1 VAAITAGCAHGA
13 SQRNCVQLH
22 LRDLLPAA
30 AGSKR
35 DRRCPVCGGNLS
47 ITEAR
52 QVEQHV
58 VITCHGACQ
67 TAAGDEDAPR
77 RRALIRQAFIDL
89 GSEDQCLGGF
99 GKLSRSQLG
108 ALGPAGIARCHHD
121 RALEDD
127 GLRWRLALKIPR
139 EWVPAIRDMAMQRIA
154 ETDSSD
160 LPEDPWRLLPV
171 AAQDEF
177 YGLAARTGIDKR
189 ARSALYKKWMSEDG
203 SRRSRSVRA
212 PST

>member
-13 SQRNCVQLH
+13 SQRNCVDLH
-22 LRDLLPAA
+22 LRDLLRPA

-35 DRRCPVCGGNLS
+35 DRACPVCGGNLS
-47 ITEAR
+47 ITAAR

-67 TAAGDEDAPR
+67 TAAKDEDAPR

-99 GKLSRSQLG
+99 GKLTRTQLG
-108 ALGPAGIARCHHD
+108 ALGPGGIARCNHD

-127 GLRWRLALKIPR
+127 GLRYRLISKFPR
-139 EWVPAIRDMAMQRIA
+139 EWVPSIRFMAERRVS
-154 ETDSSD
+154 ELDSSD
-160 LPEDPWRLLPV
+160 LPADPWFLIP
-171 AAQDEF
+171 AGDKPQF
-177 YGLAARTGIDKR
+177 YALGLRAGLDKR
-189 ARSALYKKWMSEDG
+189 ALSGLHKKWMSEDG
-203 SRRSRSVRA
+203 SRRSRSMRF